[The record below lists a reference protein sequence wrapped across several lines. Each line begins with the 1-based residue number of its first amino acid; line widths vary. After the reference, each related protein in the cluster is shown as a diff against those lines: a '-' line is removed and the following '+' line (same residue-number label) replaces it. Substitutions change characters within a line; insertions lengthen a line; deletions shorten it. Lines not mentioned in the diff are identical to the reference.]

1 MSDTKCKVFKV
12 LSPTAILGYGFPL
25 ESFALGMK
33 EKPDLIAVDGGS
45 SDPGPHYLGSGKSFT
60 DREGVKRDL
69 EIMIEAGLSAGIP
82 VVVGTAGGSGAE
94 PHLNWCTDIVREIAA
109 NHNWSFKIGLIS
121 GDVSADTV
129 KKALKENRIFPL
141 DHEITLTEE
150 GISQSTHIVAQMGM
164 EPFMK
169 AHGQGCQ
176 VILAGRAYDPSP
188 FAALAVMKGFDKGFA
203 LHMGKILECAA
214 IAANPGSGSDCAL
227 GILDE
232 NGFILKPLSSERK
245 FTRVSVAAH
254 SLYEKADPYHLH
266 GPGGTLNLE
275 HCTFTELGNGEV
287 RVGGTV
293 FEPSERP
300 AVKLEGASLAGFRT
314 ISIAG
319 TRDPVLIE
327 SIDAVLDEVK
337 KRVQSFFPQL
347 DITNRLHISVYGASG
362 VMGALEPEKRKGH
375 ELGLLMEAMGDSQ
388 EEADTLC
395 SLFRSTLLHY
405 GYDGRIATAG
415 NLAFPFSPSDISAG
429 EVYRFSIYHLM
440 ETSDENLFPLICE
453 NIDGG
458 KNGTD

>member
-1 MSDTKCKVFKV
+1 MSDKKCKVFKV

-94 PHLNWCTDIVREIAA
+94 PHLNWCADIVREIASS
-109 NHNWSFKIGLIS
+109 HNWSFKIGLIS
-121 GDVSADTV
+121 GDVSAQTV
-129 KKALKENRIFPL
+129 KKALRENRISPL
-141 DHEITLTEE
+141 DHDITLTEE
-150 GISQSTHIVAQMGM
+150 RISQSTHIVAQMGM
-164 EPFMK
+164 EPFIK
-169 AHGQGCQ
+169 AHEQGCQ

-214 IAANPGSGSDCAL
+214 IAAHPGSGSDCAL

-232 NGFILKPLSSERK
+232 NGFILKSLSPERK

-275 HCTFTELGNGEV
+275 HCTFTELEDGEV

-293 FEPSERP
+293 FEPSEKP

-327 SIDAVLDEVK
+327 SIDTVLDDVK

-347 DITNRLHISVYGASG
+347 DITNRLHICVYGANG
-362 VMGALEPEKRKGH
+362 VMGALEPENRKGH
-375 ELGLLMEAMGDSQ
+375 ELGLLMEAMGESQ

-440 ETSDENLFPLICE
+440 ETNDDNLFPLVCE
-453 NIDGG
+453 NIEGG
-458 KNGTD
+458 KNGAD